1 MAKVAREMVQNA
13 GVDVD
18 KYVDVA
24 KYLETAREED
34 RHV

>member
-18 KYVDVA
+18 KY
-24 KYLETAREED
+24 LETAREED
-34 RHV
+34 RRV